1 MKTLI
6 FLGLAAVSA
15 LWVAGGLAGD
25 WTNDWGIATV
35 VMLVIAL
42 PLIRFR
48 FFTRKYLDVPLEFRG
63 APIGMGTVTAVTRTG
78 RSKHGQPELDIRL
91 QVDTADGRTFPATLR
106 QVVDLA
112 DLTAVQHDAIVPVR
126 YLTDGRV
133 ALTTDAPAYELQA
146 ALDRVYV
153 AKGWLTPKQLRII
166 EHGVEAKA
174 IILEATPT
182 GPTQDGRNGV
192 RLRMLVTRPNGTT
205 FELTQE
211 KRLLPTSISQ
221 VRPGMTVRAQY
232 LPHDESDVAV
242 ITAVQ
247 P

>member
-25 WTNDWGIATV
+25 WTNDWGIATA

-48 FFTRKYLDVPLEFRG
+48 GRKYLDVPKEFRG
-63 APIGMGTVTAVTRTG
+63 APIGMGTVTAATRTG
-78 RSKHGQPELDIRL
+78 RLKHGQPELDIRL

-112 DLTAVQHDAIVPVR
+112 DLTAVQQNAIVPVR

-153 AKGWLTPKQLRII
+153 AKGWLTPQQLRII

-182 GPTQDGRNGV
+182 GPTQDGRNGI

-211 KRLLPTSISQ
+211 KRLVPTSIPQ
-221 VRPGMTVRAQY
+221 VSPGMTVRAKY
-232 LPHDESDVAV
+232 LPHDESDVSV